1 LTTKRLISRE
11 ELLGGVGLPARQASV
26 LLFNIE
32 SRTAQLVNQSRQAMA
47 LFLTEAA
54 VEARNQAFL
63 EAIAQGGNL
72 PVQPSIQDLERFAP
86 QCADLMVDNPVVRAA
101 VAQRLGQKY
110 TFTKAATPG
119 LSAVLGLEQPQVR
132 QAFESLFAKPL
143 ETIFAT
149 QVEPLEK
156 LRWAWNRLAAW
167 LESRPPF
174 WTAFALVLTETVGA
188 GILAL
193 PIALAGVGPLAGI
206 ALLLILGLVNVLTIA
221 ATAEAVARHGGVR
234 YGHVY
239 FGRLVADYL
248 GTSGSVIFTLALI
261 VLNGLNVLVYYLG
274 LGLTLSDATG
284 LPAVLWVAVIF
295 VIGLYLLSRKTIDST
310 VASALLVG
318 AVNIVLILVLS
329 GLALS
334 HLQPANLTYFNL
346 PFLGGQRFDV
356 KLIETIFGVV
366 LLAYFGHTSTANCA
380 QVVLR
385 RDGSARSLIK
395 GCVAAT
401 LAAMGLYCLWLV
413 AVTGAVAPEVLSK
426 EPGTALA
433 PLAAQFGA
441 SVHLFGAVFAALS
454 MGMGSIHTSLGLR
467 YLVQERLPSSLG
479 RGWQFALS
487 VSPVVL
493 IFLVT
498 EALLLTGRESF
509 TKPLSFSGTITATV
523 VGGIFPVLMLVASRR
538 KGDRVPGLVWRGLG
552 HPVVVTFLYLL
563 FLSSLLLHGL
573 FIWQRPLERG
583 AVLLVAL
590 LIVGATISMVQRGR
604 FRPRLVLELLVDET
618 EGNRASF
625 GVTAHGQLLQGDVT
639 LGYRSQERPLE
650 SGGTIPN
657 FAALERI
664 TVQLPETS
672 SRELKVW
679 VHRVTHEGSSESLPA
694 SLQVRSG
701 ATTQELELGPN
712 EQVVLPLPPGEAQ
725 VTISL
730 VNPSSAFAS
739 PGGLREKG

>member
-1 LTTKRLISRE
+1 
-11 ELLGGVGLPARQASV
+11 
-26 LLFNIE
+26 
-32 SRTAQLVNQSRQAMA
+32 MA

-54 VEARNQAFL
+54 IEARNQAFL

-86 QCADLMVDNPVVRAA
+86 QWADLVADSPVVRAA

-110 TFTKAATPG
+110 TFTRAATPH
-119 LSAVLGLEQPQVR
+119 LSAALGLEQPPVR
-132 QAFESLFAKPL
+132 QAYQRLFDKPL
-143 ETIFAT
+143 ESIYAP
-149 QVEPLEK
+149 QVEPLER
-156 LRWAWNRLAAW
+156 LRWTWSRLAAW

-206 ALLLILGLVNVLTIA
+206 ALLLVLGLINVLTIA

-234 YGHVY
+234 YGHAY

-248 GTSGSVIFTLALI
+248 GVSGSVIFTLALI
-261 VLNGLNVLVYYLG
+261 VLNALNVLVYYIG

-284 LPAVLWVAVIF
+284 LPAVLWTALIF
-295 VIGLYLLSRKTIDST
+295 AIGLYFLSRKTLTST

-318 AVNIVLILVLS
+318 TVNILLILVLS
-329 GLALS
+329 GLALG
-334 HLQPANLTYFNL
+334 HLQPANLTYLNL
-346 PFLGGQRFDV
+346 PFLGGQRFDA

-366 LLAYFGHTSTANCA
+366 LLAYFGHTSTGNCA

-385 RDGSARSLIK
+385 RDGSARSLIW

-401 LAAMGLYCLWLV
+401 LAAMVLYCLWLV
-413 AVTGAVAPEVLSK
+413 AVTGAIAPQVLSR

-433 PLAAQFGA
+433 PLAAQLGT
-441 SVHLFGAVFAALS
+441 SVHIFGAVFAALS

-467 YLVQERLPSSLG
+467 YLVQERLPASLS

-509 TKPLSFSGTITATV
+509 TQPLSFSGTITATV

-538 KGDRVPGLVWRGLG
+538 KGDRVPGLVWRTLG
-552 HPVVVTFLYLL
+552 HPVLVTILYLL
-563 FLSSLLLHGL
+563 FLSSLILHGL
-573 FIWQRPLERG
+573 FVWQRPLERG
-583 AVLLVAL
+583 VALLVAL
-590 LIVGATISMVQRGR
+590 LIGGATISMVRRGR
-604 FRPRLVLELLVDET
+604 FQPRLVLELLVDKT
-618 EGNRASF
+618 QGGRASF
-625 GVTAHGQLLQGDVT
+625 AVTANGQQLQAEVT
-639 LGYRSQERPLE
+639 LGYRSQEQLLE
-650 SGGTIPN
+650 TSGTIPN
-657 FAALERI
+657 FSGLEHV

-672 SRELKVW
+672 IRELKVW
-679 VHRVTHEGSSESLPA
+679 VHRVTHEGSSESMPA
-694 SLQVRSG
+694 LVQLRSG
-701 ATTQELELGPN
+701 ATIQEVELGKT
-712 EQVVLPLPPGEAQ
+712 EQVVLPLPPGETQ
-725 VTISL
+725 VTINL
-730 VNPSSAFAS
+730 GRA
-739 PGGLREKG
+739 K